1 MDYREAEAIEKAN
14 VDEALAKAKEEISKQ
29 DFDAYSVT
37 KEDLKTAVSNWNTAI
52 SHVSYEGFLKTDN
65 PIMTAIRTLYITS
78 RRIKEETDE
87 TSGKVIG
94 ISIKENSKTRIDIE
108 DFMDFAALDK
118 EWLRDSA
125 RLLALLQL
133 RKTNIY
139 KMTPAEIAK
148 NSDIFIRALKKKKEG
163 ETPDSNTKITD
174 LLQKIAD
181 ATIFEDN
188 GHGLNKHKCTVKDI
202 YFIEDCAHQFDPKSP
217 AGIKSLKVRTF
228 QTVMVSALRSMLTG
242 EGYTVKNAK
251 VKFD

>member
-1 MDYREAEAIEKAN
+1 MDYKEIETIAKTS
-14 VDEALAKAKEEISKQ
+14 VDEALAKAKEAISKQ
-29 DFDAYSVT
+29 DFDAYGVA
-37 KEDLKTAVSNWNTAI
+37 KEELKTAVSDWNTAI
-52 SHVSYEGFLKTDN
+52 SHVAYEGFLKTSN
-65 PIMTAIRTLYITS
+65 PVMTAIRTLYVTS
-78 RRIKEETDE
+78 HRIKEETDE

-94 ISIKENSKTRIDIE
+94 VSTKENTKTRIDIE
-108 DFMDFAALDK
+108 DFVDFATLDK

-217 AGIKSLKVRTF
+217 AGIKSLKPRTF
-228 QTVMVSALRSMLTG
+228 QTVMVSVLRSILTG

-251 VKFD
+251 IKMD